1 MEILGITGYVYEI
14 FVNGEKLADEAWRQ
28 NRNGRIEILEI
39 QNSDGT
45 YIFDLPIGEQFDIFF
60 NVENEGDRVD
70 CAPNGADENSCAEK
84 GCRWSA
90 SQTAGV
96 PWCFYDSKQR
106 DYGYEVVGE
115 KTSQEKLEKYFIHK
129 LLPT

>member
-1 MEILGITGYVYEI
+1 MEVLGIKGYVFEI

-45 YIFDLPIGEQFDIFF
+45 YVFDLPIGEQFDIFF

-70 CAPNGADENSCAEK
+70 CAPNGADEKSCLEK
-84 GCRWSA
+84 GCRWSV

-96 PWCFYDSKQR
+96 PWCFYHGLN
-106 DYGYEVVGE
+106 YGYEVVGE
-115 KTSQEKLEKYFIHK
+115 KTSQERLKK
-129 LLPT
+129 